1 MKRLVIIIVLV
12 GLSIISFSQTSS
24 KTINVKNYS
33 ELIVQL
39 DESDMHLPAV
49 RETNEMPNIRIQNID
64 RSIKALSVKDK
75 KRVFISAVLLAT
87 VSVNNEIEANRKKLS
102 LILKKPKNLR
112 TDKDNELLNY
122 ILKETH
128 LKPEQE
134 ANVLV
139 HYDLLPVSLV
149 ISQAILESAWGTS
162 HFAVEGN
169 SLFGEHMP
177 KSAKGKYIQSTG
189 SDVRLRAFTSVEEA
203 VKGYIHNLNRNPAY
217 RGLRNARANERKK
230 GTHLDGLALA
240 NTEDHYSEIGHDYT
254 KRIILV
260 INENKLQEYGNCNFE
275 NTKNL
280 LNIKID

>member
-1 MKRLVIIIVLV
+1 MNKLAILLVLV
-12 GLSIISFSQTSS
+12 AFSIISFSQTNSN
-24 KTINVKNYS
+24 TISVKNYS

-39 DESDMHLPAV
+39 DKLDMHLSTV
-49 RETNEMPNIRIQNID
+49 RETNKMPNIRILNINK
-64 RSIKALSVKDK
+64 SIRTLSIKDK
-75 KRVFISAVLLAT
+75 KRAFISSILLAT
-87 VSVNNEIEANRKKLS
+87 VSVNNEIEENRKKLS
-102 LILKKPKNLR
+102 VILAKEKSNR

-134 ANVLV
+134 SKLLQ

-189 SDVRLRAFTSVEEA
+189 SDVRLRAFTSIEEA
-203 VKGYIHNLNRNPAY
+203 VKGYIHNLNRNNAY
-217 RGLRNARANERKK
+217 RGLRVARAGMRKNGK
-230 GTHLDGLALA
+230 HLDGIVLA

-260 INENKLQEYGNCNFE
+260 INQNKLQEYDYCNF
-275 NTKNL
+275 KSKQNL
-280 LNIKID
+280 LNIKIN